1 MPKAKV
7 EVDASTQAMR
17 IADLEY
23 GSDKAGRTNVPAV
36 TSSVLVVASP
46 ERRPERLAPA
56 YKPRKTVVLAK
67 KRATTIKRNKV
78 IATKKKERRVR
89 LAPLKRKRLSP
100 KTAIDRARTKRDWL
114 KADDQETGRTAG
126 EASP

>member
-1 MPKAKV
+1 MVQASNDIPLPKAKV
-7 EVDASTQAMR
+7 EVDANTQATR

-23 GSDKAGRTNVPAV
+23 GGDKAGRTNLPAV

-46 ERRPERLAPA
+46 ERRLECVAPA

-67 KRATTIKRNKV
+67 KRATTIKLNKV
-78 IATKKKERRVR
+78 IAMKKKERRVR

-100 KTAIDRARTKRDWL
+100 KKAIDRARSEKDRL
-114 KADDQETGRTAG
+114 K
-126 EASP
+126 SC